1 MDLQLAGQTA
11 LVTGAASGIGRAAAR
26 ALAGEGARVILCDAD
41 HGALEETAQTVPSGP
56 GGPPAAV
63 TADLSA
69 GPGVDRAMTEALAA
83 AGRGGISIVVS
94 NAGAC
99 QFRETVGLT
108 DADWQATMALNLM
121 STVRIVRRV
130 LPGMLAR
137 KSGTVIITG
146 SDLARQP
153 EPFAAD
159 YAASKA
165 AVTAFAKSLSISAAP
180 HVRVCTVAPG
190 PVLTGLW
197 TRPGGLGDDLAARHG
212 LPRDEAIDREMQARG
227 LPAGRI
233 GRPEEIADVICFLAS
248 PRASWVTGVTW
259 DVGGGSIRAAF

>member
-1 MDLQLAGQTA
+1 MDLQLDGQAA
-11 LVTGAASGIGRAAAR
+11 LVTGAAGGIGLAAAR
-26 ALAGEGARVILCDAD
+26 ELAAEGARVIMCDAD
-41 HGALEETAQTVPSGP
+41 HRALQEAARMVPDGP
-56 GGPPAAV
+56 GGPAAAI
-63 TADLSA
+63 TADLSTSS
-69 GPGVDRAMTEALAA
+69 GVDRAMAGALAA
-83 AGRGGISIVVS
+83 AGGTIDILVS
-94 NAGAC
+94 NAGRC
-99 QFRETVGLT
+99 QFRDLASLSDG
-108 DADWQATMALNLM
+108 DWDATMAVNLM
-121 STVRIVRRV
+121 ATVRLVRHL
-130 LPGMLAR
+130 LPGMQAR
-137 KSGTVIITG
+137 ESGTVIITG

-165 AVTAFAKSLSISAAP
+165 AVTAYAKSLSIAAAP
-180 HVRVCTVAPG
+180 HVRVCVVAPG

-212 LPRDEAIDREMQARG
+212 LPRDEAIGREIRDRG

-259 DVGGGSIRAAF
+259 NVDGGSVRAAF

>member
-1 MDLQLAGQTA
+1 MDLQLDGQTA
-11 LVTGAASGIGRAAAR
+11 LVTGAAGGIGRAAAR
-26 ALAGEGARVILCDAD
+26 ALAGEGARVIMCDAD
-41 HGALEETAQTVPSGP
+41 HGALQEAARAVPPGP

-63 TADLSA
+63 TADLSH

-83 AGRGGISIVVS
+83 AGGTIDILVS
-94 NAGAC
+94 NAGRC
-99 QFRETVGLT
+99 QFRDVGSLG
-108 DADWQATMALNLM
+108 DGDWDATMAVNLM
-121 STVRIVRRV
+121 ATVRITRRL

-137 KSGTVIITG
+137 ESGTVIITG

-165 AVTAFAKSLSISAAP
+165 AVTAFAKSLSLSAAP
-180 HVRVCTVAPG
+180 HVRVCVVAPG

-212 LPRDEAIDREMQARG
+212 LPREAAIEAEMRVRE

-233 GRPEEIADVICFLAS
+233 GRPEEVADVICFLAS

-259 DVGGGSIRAAF
+259 DVGGGSVRSAF

>member
-1 MDLQLAGQTA
+1 MDLHLAGQTA
-11 LVTGAASGIGRAAAR
+11 LVTGAAGGIGVAAAR
-26 ALAGEGARVILCDAD
+26 ALAAEGARVIMCDAD
-41 HGALEETAQTVPSGP
+41 HGALREAARTIRDGT

-63 TADLSA
+63 TADLSTAA
-69 GPGVDRAMTEALAA
+69 GVGAA
-83 AGRGGISIVVS
+83 AVGALDAAGGRIDVLVS
-94 NAGAC
+94 NAGRC
-99 QFRETVGLT
+99 RFREFRYLSDG
-108 DADWQATMALNLM
+108 DWDATMAVNLM
-121 STVRIVRRV
+121 ATVRLVRHL

-137 KSGTVIITG
+137 QGGTVIITG

-153 EPFAAD
+153 EAFAAD

-165 AVTAFAKSLSISAAP
+165 ALAVFAKSLSLSAAP
-180 HVRVCTVAPG
+180 HVRVCVVAPG

-197 TRPGGLGDDLAARHG
+197 TRPGGLGDDLAARHS
-212 LPRDEAIDREMQARG
+212 LPRDEAIEAEMRGRG

-259 DVGGGSIRAAF
+259 DVGGGSVRAAF